1 MDRRGWCMDGC
12 IPVSCFRS
20 GAQKVVPT
28 FHLYKCFGG
37 AVVTLW
43 VGGSAPWCRYRGGAV
58 CRVGSARGLGF
69 RGRGRPSSRRLLRC
83 GSVAYRAASHRAFSF
98 PTRVVERTKRFSHQY
113 CSRVSRF
120 CPSRATEKRERSSG
134 YRSRWTCILCMV
146 TETLLLRTLSVEWL
160 VTHHSRIW

>member
-1 MDRRGWCMDGC
+1 MDRRGWCVNGC

-28 FHLYKCFGG
+28 FHLYMCFGS
-37 AVVTLW
+37 AVVTFW
-43 VGGSAPWCRYRGGAV
+43 VGGVNTLVSLPRRCGVSGGL
-58 CRVGSARGLGF
+58 RPGLCFLG
-69 RGRGRPSSRRLLRC
+69 PRRLLRC
-83 GSVAYRAASHRAFSF
+83 GSAPYRAASHRAFSF